1 MKTYTESELQEILRL
16 HRLWRQGKPG
26 GTRADLA
33 GAYLADANLARAN
46 LADAN
51 LAGSDLAGAKTNNPD
66 ALIRAL
72 GILIIEG

>member
-33 GAYLADANLARAN
+33 GAYLADANLA
-46 LADAN
+46 
-51 LAGSDLAGAKTNNPD
+51 GSDLAGAKTNNPD